1 MHKYVIQITLQ
12 KRNQM
17 TAEVEKCARFL
28 LQETNFI
35 AVTAYQNSKITHL
48 KILNNPFAKAFRGDK
63 PRSVHLS
70 VFIDVPTN
78 GVVVCLFVYCAVV
91 PFENFSLLRRLCH
104 YRRRAPTSTYAKCL
118 RSLNTEK
125 SLASHIGAVI
135 FTYVAVR
142 LAVTLSLPV
151 LTTLR
156 RGWDRNIK

>member
-91 PFENFSLLRRLCH
+91 PFENFSLLRRLYH
-104 YRRRAPTSTYAKCL
+104 YRRGIFCEPHWSRD
-118 RSLNTEK
+118 
-125 SLASHIGAVI
+125 SHICCRAFGSDTVTTSFNDFAS
-135 FTYVAVR
+135 R
-142 LAVTLSLPV
+142 L
-151 LTTLR
+151 
-156 RGWDRNIK
+156 G

>member
-1 MHKYVIQITLQ
+1 MHKYVIRITLQ

-70 VFIDVPTN
+70 VFIDVHSN
-78 GVVVCLFVYCAVV
+78 GVLVCL
-91 PFENFSLLRRLCH
+91 LLLSHSRIFQP
-104 YRRRAPTSTYAKCL
+104 YGDITIIGEGPM
-118 RSLNTEK
+118 LN
-125 SLASHIGAVI
+125 AYGH
-135 FTYVAVR
+135 
-142 LAVTLSLPV
+142 
-151 LTTLR
+151 
-156 RGWDRNIK
+156 